1 MPSRKKTTMFAS
13 AFCTCVSSF
22 VLICVVLGTQQWVS
36 SDVLFSRTNT
46 SITISLDYGLF
57 RGTCEQF
64 VEAGLQVSKQT
75 FQGHRDRSTQG
86 VSSTLLTCPFAD
98 SLSSTKTR
106 STNVAIIVILVLSL
120 LTSLLSS
127 GFTCTNA
134 VSNPYQTFL
143 GPIGVYT
150 WNSICGILVLIA
162 MILFPVNIEAHGLSE
177 ELAHGC
183 STSLQSHIRSQHSYG
198 YSYWIMLLVLFLNIA
213 SLIIIY
219 FYEHARYSKKKEQER
234 PIENAPKDVILF

>member
-1 MPSRKKTTMFAS
+1 MPSRKKTAMFAS
-13 AFCTCVSSF
+13 AFCACVSSF
-22 VLICVVLGTQQWVS
+22 VVICVVLATQQWVS
-36 SDVLFSRTNT
+36 SEVRFSRPNSSVTV
-46 SITISLDYGLF
+46 SLSFGLF

-64 VEAGLQVSKQT
+64 VDAGLQVSKTT
-75 FQGHRDRSTQG
+75 FQ
-86 VSSTLLTCPFAD
+86 VAD
-98 SLSSTKTR
+98 SLGSTKTR
-106 STNVAIIVILVLSL
+106 SLNVAIIVVLVLSL
-120 LTSLLSS
+120 LSCLLSS

-150 WNSICGILVLIA
+150 WNSLCGLLILIA
-162 MILFPVNIEAHGLSE
+162 MILFPVNIEANSLSE

-183 STSLQSHIRSQHSYG
+183 STSPQTHLGSKHNYG
-198 YSYWIMLLVLFLNIA
+198 YSYWIMLLIIFLNIA

-219 FYEHARYSKKKEQER
+219 FYDHARYSKKKEQER

>member
-13 AFCTCVSSF
+13 SFCTCVSSF
-22 VLICVVLGTQQWVS
+22 VLICVVLATQQWVS
-36 SDVLFSRTNT
+36 SEVRFSRTN
-46 SITISLDYGLF
+46 SSVTISLDYGLF

-64 VEAGLQVSKQT
+64 VEAGLQVSKKT
-75 FQGHRDRSTQG
+75 FQ
-86 VSSTLLTCPFAD
+86 VAD
-98 SLSSTKTR
+98 SLSSTKAK
-106 STNVAIIVILVLSL
+106 STNVAIIVVLVLSL

-150 WNSICGILVLIA
+150 WNSICGILILIA

-183 STSLQSHIRSQHSYG
+183 STSLQSHIKSQHSYG
-198 YSYWIMLLVLFLNIA
+198 YSYWILLLILFLNIA

-219 FYEHARYSKKKEQER
+219 FYDHARYSKKKEQER

>member
-1 MPSRKKTTMFAS
+1 MPSRKKTTMFAA

-22 VLICVVLGTQQWVS
+22 VLICVVLATQQWVS
-36 SDVLFSRTNT
+36 SEVRFSRTNT
-46 SITISLDYGLF
+46 SVTISLDYGLF

-64 VEAGLQVSKQT
+64 VEAGLQVSKKT
-75 FQGHRDRSTQG
+75 FQ
-86 VSSTLLTCPFAD
+86 VAD
-98 SLSSTKTR
+98 SLSSTKTK

-150 WNSICGILVLIA
+150 WNSICGILILIA
-162 MILFPVNIEAHGLSE
+162 MILFPVNIQAHSLSE
-177 ELAHGC
+177 ELAREC
-183 STSLQSHIRSQHSYG
+183 STSLQSHIKSKHSYG
-198 YSYWIMLLVLFLNIA
+198 YSYWIMLLILFLNIA

-219 FYEHARYSKKKEQER
+219 FYDHASYSKKKEQER